1 MNWKDILKSDPC
13 TMETKEMLY
22 NTLQKLG
29 ANNELLDEIKNT
41 QIDDLR
47 EMIEE
52 LIITTKHPTQ
62 VKIFKQILRN
72 WDICIVESQRN
83 PIQQVNMGGSNKDFP
98 VGFDVKNAMDL
109 LKFSPDSHSGP
120 MVLPHFL
127 TEVFDI
133 PLKHSRQK
141 LEEIPHNIRAALTRF
156 LSHRDGVI
164 NMLTEEEF
172 VSVHRIITQ
181 PYNRMGMYPGIVP
194 GLHKLLQILK
204 KHAETRDMD
213 KEEEE
218 WN

>member
-1 MNWKDILKSDPC
+1 MNWKEILKSDPC

-29 ANNELLDEIKNT
+29 ANNELLDEIKNAD
-41 QIDDLR
+41 IDDLR
-47 EMIEE
+47 DMIED
-52 LIITTKHPTQ
+52 LIRTTQHPTQ
-62 VKIFKQILRN
+62 KKIFKQILRN
-72 WDICIVESQRN
+72 WDICIVEAQRS
-83 PIQQVNMGGSNKDFP
+83 PIQQANMGGSNRDFP
-98 VGFDVKNAMDL
+98 QGFDTKNAMDV

-133 PLKHSRQK
+133 PLKHARQK
-141 LEEIPHNIRAALTRF
+141 LEEIPHNTRAALTRF
-156 LSHRDGVI
+156 LAHRDGVI

-172 VSVHRIITQ
+172 ESVATDITQ
-181 PYNRMGMYPGIVP
+181 PYNRMGMYPGIVS
-194 GLHKLLQILK
+194 GLNKLLQILK
-204 KHAETRDMD
+204 KHAKTRDMD

>member
-1 MNWKDILKSDPC
+1 MATRIDNLKAYAGGTIDYMIGSQSFTLTTRSTNTRCDAEGIGKDK
-13 TMETKEMLY
+13 
-22 NTLQKLG
+22 G
-29 ANNELLDEIKNT
+29 
-41 QIDDLR
+41 
-47 EMIEE
+47 
-52 LIITTKHPTQ
+52 
-62 VKIFKQILRN
+62 
-72 WDICIVESQRN
+72 
-83 PIQQVNMGGSNKDFP
+83 DFP